1 MTINRQNG
9 RFDVSF
15 AVINLRGVSINKT
28 ILYVL
33 SPCKRTK
40 NKQHIVGKMG
50 FDREVF
56 HLVAETDKLTDQL
69 NTLICIFLI

>member
-15 AVINLRGVSINKT
+15 AVINLRGVSTNKT

-50 FDREVF
+50 
-56 HLVAETDKLTDQL
+56 LSTKL
-69 NTLICIFLI
+69 IVRFSI